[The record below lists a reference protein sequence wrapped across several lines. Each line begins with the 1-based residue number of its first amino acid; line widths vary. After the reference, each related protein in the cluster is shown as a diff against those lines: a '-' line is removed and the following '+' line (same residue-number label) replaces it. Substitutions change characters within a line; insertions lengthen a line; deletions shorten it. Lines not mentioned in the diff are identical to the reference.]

1 MKGWCQ
7 VRRKSGQEE
16 KAAETETRGWEEFKI
31 KFPYL
36 AHYWRCGE
44 WREVVKEWSVERLE
58 RMEAARKVDTE
69 RRMATKSEKAQNKKS
84 MSYNLIPS
92 LILSLVSSASSSLN
106 YLPSHSL
113 FSC

>member
-1 MKGWCQ
+1 MDSPYMRSGQRVEVEGVELEEEERSMKGWCQ

-36 AHYWRCGE
+36 AHYWRRGE

-69 RRMATKSEKAQNKKS
+69 RRMATKSEVEKW
-84 MSYNLIPS
+84 LRE
-92 LILSLVSSASSSLN
+92 
-106 YLPSHSL
+106 
-113 FSC
+113 CGERWG